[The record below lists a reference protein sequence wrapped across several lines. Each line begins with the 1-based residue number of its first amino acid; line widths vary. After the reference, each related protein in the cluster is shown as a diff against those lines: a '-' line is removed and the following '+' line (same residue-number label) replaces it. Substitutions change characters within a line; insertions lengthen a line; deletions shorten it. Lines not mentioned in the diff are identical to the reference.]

1 MVSHV
6 HRLNDHEPKQPDP
19 ATLEDIAQLL
29 VPIAKLATAI
39 LDEREAKT
47 DPRVETLDPEPATD

>member
-19 ATLEDIAQLL
+19 AMLEDIAQLL

-39 LDEREAKT
+39 LEERDTKVANQ
-47 DPRVETLDPEPATD
+47 VGNDPEPPKAA

>member
-6 HRLNDHEPKQPDP
+6 HRLNDHDPKQPDP

-39 LDEREAKT
+39 LDEREAKVANQVWP
-47 DPRVETLDPEPATD
+47 DSEPPKAA